1 MTPPQQRGG
10 QAADVT
16 WLLSDEALE
25 IGRRA
30 VEDELVELR
39 DARIGQLR
47 NNGLV
52 IKERDGSPSDIIR
65 LGPEDALR
73 IGLRAMLTSAP
84 PAPSVGGWVE
94 LTDEDRE
101 RAMRSMP
108 DMLEGFMKTWGWL
121 HYAKAI
127 EAICREKNALPQPPK
142 EKP

>member
-1 MTPPQQRGG
+1 MSNTPPQQRGG
-10 QAADVT
+10 QAIDLILRDCCECDRPEKYDVDT
-16 WLLSDEALE
+16 
-25 IGRRA
+25 
-30 VEDELVELR
+30 VELR
-39 DARIGQLR
+39 VSDLR
-47 NNGLV
+47 L
-52 IKERDGSPSDIIR
+52 ILERHI
-65 LGPEDALR
+65 
-73 IGLRAMLTSAP
+73 TSAP

>member
-1 MTPPQQRGG
+1 MIASIPEGWRLVPVEPTPEML
-10 QAADVT
+10 DVAV
-16 WLLSDEALE
+16 SHALCVS
-25 IGRRA
+25 ISGDYGWSA
-30 VEDELVELR
+30 YMR
-39 DARIGQLR
+39 DVWSR
-47 NNGLV
+47 
-52 IKERDGSPSDIIR
+52 
-65 LGPEDALR
+65 
-73 IGLRAMLTSAP
+73 MLTSAP